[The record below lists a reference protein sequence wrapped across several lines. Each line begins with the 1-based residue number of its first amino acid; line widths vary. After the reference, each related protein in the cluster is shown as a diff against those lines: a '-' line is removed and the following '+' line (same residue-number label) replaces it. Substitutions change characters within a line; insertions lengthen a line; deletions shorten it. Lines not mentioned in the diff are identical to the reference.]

1 MLPTPKIKIENG
13 KLVIDKEGMVDA
25 INTEKPEILNK
36 EIVHE
41 KGNKLVSAKRIHS
54 DRWKLNETEQFY
66 TVLTNTGLTT
76 LRHRFW
82 NDI

>member
-1 MLPTPKIKIENG
+1 
-13 KLVIDKEGMVDA
+13 MVEA

-41 KGNKLVSAKRIHS
+41 KGNKLMSAKRVHS

-66 TVLTNTGLTT
+66 TVLPITGLAAFW
-76 LRHRFW
+76 HRLW
-82 NDI
+82 NDIQIHEEKNSRAGEE